1 LTAPE
6 SLFKYRL
13 QLSFDHSLGGAPME
27 IFRRWQSEIV
37 DGIEVRGSAAFRAR
51 TREALEL
58 LRMSA
63 LFGAAGDHIAVIR
76 QGRRSGMKAWAE
88 EPTFTVGIATWR
100 HSAIW
105 YAGAIAHD
113 AYHAKLYFDA
123 KGGSHGKE
131 PDSDAW
137 TGADAEKQCLAFQR
151 QVLLELHADEEIISY
166 LDRCAQNPTYQ
177 GHTTGWRSWL
187 DYLLRWW

>member
-1 LTAPE
+1 
-6 SLFKYRL
+6 
-13 QLSFDHSLGGAPME
+13 ME
-27 IFRRWQSEIV
+27 IFGHRQSEVI
-37 DGIEVRGSAAFRAR
+37 DGIEVRGRAPFRAR

-58 LRMSA
+58 LRLSP
-63 LFGAAGDHIAVIR
+63 LFGAARNHIAVIR
-76 QGRRSGMKAWAE
+76 QGRCSGVKAWLE
-88 EPTFTVGIATWR
+88 KPTFTVGKSTWR
-100 HSAIW
+100 HSAVW

-113 AYHAKLYFDA
+113 AYHAKLYLDA
-123 KGGSHGKE
+123 KGGKRGKE

-151 QVLLELHADEEIISY
+151 QVLVELNADGTIIAY
-166 LDRCAQNPTYQ
+166 IDHCAQNPTYQ

>member
-1 LTAPE
+1 M
-6 SLFKYRL
+6 K
-13 QLSFDHSLGGAPME
+13 
-27 IFRRWQSEIV
+27 IFGHRQSEIV
-37 DGIEVRGSAAFRAR
+37 DGIEVRGRVAFRAR

-58 LRMSA
+58 LRLTA
-63 LFGAAGDHIAVIR
+63 FFEAARDHIAVIR
-76 QGRRSGMKAWAE
+76 QGRRSGMKAWADK
-88 EPTFTVGIATWR
+88 PTFTVGKATWK
-100 HSAIW
+100 HSAVW

-123 KGGSHGKE
+123 KGGKRGKE

-137 TGADAEKQCLAFQR
+137 TGAEAEKRCLAFQR
-151 QVLLELHADEEIISY
+151 RVLVELNADEKIIEY
-166 LDRCAQNPTYQ
+166 IDRCAQDPTYQ